1 MDGLIVWIKKNQ
13 LLAAVIALII
23 VSAGYSQ
30 FLAGPRNYEDCILMV
45 VKDAKS
51 AGAAGLG
58 RTACEAK
65 FPKEQLARKPRY
77 RKMTESE
84 KANMLPYDGL

>member
-30 FLAGPRNYEDCILMV
+30 FLAGPRNYEDCVLMV
-45 VKDAKS
+45 VKEAQTESS
-51 AGAAGLG
+51 ATYGK
-58 RTACEAK
+58 RACRAK
-65 FPKEQLARKPRY
+65 FPVDKPATPRGL
-77 RKMTESE
+77 SPI
-84 KANMLPYDGL
+84 NPYLNLDSK

>member
-1 MDGLIVWIKKNQ
+1 MDALIVWIKKNQ
-13 LLAAVIALII
+13 LVAAVIALII
-23 VSAGYSQ
+23 VSTGYSQ

-58 RTACEAK
+58 KRACRAK
-65 FPKEQLARKPRY
+65 FPVELLGVPAEISFDDLIPKK
-77 RKMTESE
+77 
-84 KANMLPYDGL
+84 